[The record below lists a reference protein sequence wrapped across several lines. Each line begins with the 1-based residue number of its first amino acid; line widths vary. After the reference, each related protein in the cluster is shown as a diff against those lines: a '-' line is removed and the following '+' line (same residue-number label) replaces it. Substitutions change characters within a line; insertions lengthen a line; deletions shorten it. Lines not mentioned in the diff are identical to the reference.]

1 MRSQV
6 CASSRLLVVLLR
18 SAGRPTWVA
27 VRAKR
32 IPNQRI
38 HWSAGCSWTSR
49 LRQCLHAHN
58 ADWSDLAQDLCCML
72 RSFSLLMVCGSV
84 NKDKITSKV
93 KLKIDDHD
101 RLYLVLKPVLDAFYF
116 ESYLL
121 AGTIISSWLSQLLE
135 TEQISDCGINKR
147 ERGLIMRVKRS
158 IQWVHVLKKE
168 SEKDWRRGSV
178 VEQAK

>member
-1 MRSQV
+1 
-6 CASSRLLVVLLR
+6 
-18 SAGRPTWVA
+18 
-27 VRAKR
+27 
-32 IPNQRI
+32 
-38 HWSAGCSWTSR
+38 
-49 LRQCLHAHN
+49 
-58 ADWSDLAQDLCCML
+58 ML
-72 RSFSLLMVCGSV
+72 RSFSLLMVCGSA

-158 IQWVHVLKKE
+158 IQ
-168 SEKDWRRGSV
+168 
-178 VEQAK
+178 